1 LKCLFLLNK
10 LIKENALPSILILA
24 STTVHSTATLAKTQ
38 KHRDNLAR
46 FKRARTVSRL
56 RIIYIIMIKGN
67 SSELPFLYIDRNRG
81 TSQLMERLFG
91 WSVHSTIPPLTN
103 ISLSTCLAR
112 FFRSQVGSNLIA
124 KIIYI
129 VIRAFRLECSF
140 VNYIFFFLPRFFRR
154 FFFLGGFL

>member
-1 LKCLFLLNK
+1 MKCLFLLNK
-10 LIKENALPSILILA
+10 LIKENALPSILVLA
-24 STTVHSTATLAKTQ
+24 STAVRSTATLAKTQ

-46 FKRARTVSRL
+46 FLFLFLTLILIRL

-112 FFRSQVGSNLIA
+112 FFISVSPVYSNPISH
-124 KIIYI
+124 KHISI
-129 VIRAFRLECSF
+129 
-140 VNYIFFFLPRFFRR
+140 
-154 FFFLGGFL
+154 